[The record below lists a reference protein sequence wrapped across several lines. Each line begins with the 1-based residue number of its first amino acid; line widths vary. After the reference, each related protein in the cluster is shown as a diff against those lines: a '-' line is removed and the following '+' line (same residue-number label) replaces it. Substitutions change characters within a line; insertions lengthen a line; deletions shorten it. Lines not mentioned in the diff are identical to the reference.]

1 MLHDIEPHVYSNAF
15 HPRASQPGDVT
26 LCFCEDGVYLK
37 NGEFPRRSDYPA
49 ECGTTYLFD
58 YDGAAVHLSD
68 RPPEGAEKRPFR
80 AIRSMAQPDAFLGG
94 TAQHL
99 WDWYRKTKY
108 CGCCGS
114 RMEHSKTERAMVCP
128 QCGNTV
134 YPRISPAVIV
144 LIHSGDRILLAQ
156 GKHYTG
162 SFYSLIAGYLEIGE
176 SLEQAVCR
184 EALEEAGV
192 HVHDLRYFGNQPW
205 PFTDTQM
212 VGFFAE
218 GDPDEPI
225 VLQEEELADARWF
238 RVGELPE
245 TASGISIASAMITA
259 WKNGFLPQT

>member
-1 MLHDIEPHVYSNAF
+1 M
-15 HPRASQPGDVT
+15 RAASIPSSRGIW
-26 LCFCEDGVYLK
+26 
-37 NGEFPRRSDYPA
+37 RSA
-49 ECGTTYLFD
+49 
-58 YDGAAVHLSD
+58 
-68 RPPEGAEKRPFR
+68 R
-80 AIRSMAQPDAFLGG
+80 A
-94 TAQHL
+94 
-99 WDWYRKTKY
+99 
-108 CGCCGS
+108 
-114 RMEHSKTERAMVCP
+114 
-128 QCGNTV
+128 
-134 YPRISPAVIV
+134 
-144 LIHSGDRILLAQ
+144 
-156 GKHYTG
+156 
-162 SFYSLIAGYLEIGE
+162 
-176 SLEQAVCR
+176 CR

>member
-1 MLHDIEPHVYSNAF
+1 
-15 HPRASQPGDVT
+15 
-26 LCFCEDGVYLK
+26 
-37 NGEFPRRSDYPA
+37 
-49 ECGTTYLFD
+49 
-58 YDGAAVHLSD
+58 
-68 RPPEGAEKRPFR
+68 
-80 AIRSMAQPDAFLGG
+80 
-94 TAQHL
+94 
-99 WDWYRKTKY
+99 
-108 CGCCGS
+108 
-114 RMEHSKTERAMVCP
+114 MEHSKTERAMVCP

-156 GKHYTG
+156 GKHYAG

-259 WKNGFLPQT
+259 WKNGFLPQA